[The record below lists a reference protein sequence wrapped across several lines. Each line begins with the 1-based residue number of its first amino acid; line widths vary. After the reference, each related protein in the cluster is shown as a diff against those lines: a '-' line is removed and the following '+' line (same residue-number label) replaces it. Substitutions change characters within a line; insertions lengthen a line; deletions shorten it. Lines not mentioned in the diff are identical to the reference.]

1 MADWIVARG
10 TSWQALQSSIEL
22 PLRSLPVALLHMLFY
37 AGLSCVLWWYP
48 ASRFCGIRFH
58 SSRRLIAVNA
68 MTIQWSLMYL
78 VARFGAPQS
87 LMTMF
92 IAVNAFTISAELVV
106 PSALSYMRCV
116 YVQHFLS
123 DRAGH
128 VHCCECDHLVS
139 GACRTLV
146 RWALR
151 QRLRSLFE
159 VFMLMLDAS
168 LTSLPRF
175 PVPDDHV
182 HCCECVHHVSGAC
195 CTQYL
200 RAVRLHAASLPDRG
214 GHVQCCECD
223 HLVSGD
229 WRTMVRW
236 ALRQP

>member
-10 TSWQALQSSIEL
+10 TSWQSELLLSIEL

-58 SSRRLIAVNA
+58 TSRRLIAVNA
-68 MTIQWSLMYL
+68 MTIQWNLYL

-123 DRAGH
+123 DRVGH

-182 HCCECVHHVSGAC
+182 HCCEYVHHVSGAC

-200 RAVRLHAASLPDRG
+200 VRCVYMQHLP
-214 GHVQCCECD
+214 
-223 HLVSGD
+223 LP
-229 WRTMVRW
+229 WRPCSV
-236 ALRQP
+236 L